1 MTYYKFKKLP
11 ANFGQIKLNK
21 SNSLTPSDIYE
32 YAKSF
37 RSVYTRSAPILKKI
51 TDPNWAG
58 HEEIIQLYGKAQSL
72 AVQIAMSNE
81 LLLKAILL
89 GSTGQ
94 FSKEHNLKKLVNSLD
109 TRYQDI
115 IKVHF
120 KENGLIDGKWDKV
133 LNMSAQTFVDA
144 RYGFE
149 GKDYVLD
156 FRTLQ
161 LLNEAL
167 DNIFNNYLPSWDVLR
182 ESQTALEEAQQKNKE
197 RLQKEV
203 DLIFDEDYQ
212 KQQAEE
218 RREWHK
224 ALKDYM

>member
-11 ANFGQIKLNK
+11 ANFGHIKLNK
-21 SNSLTPSDIYE
+21 SNSLIPSDIYE

-37 RSVYTRSAPILKKI
+37 RGIYTRSAPILKKI
-51 TDPNWAG
+51 ADPNWAG
-58 HEEIIQLYGKAQSL
+58 HEEITQLYGKAQSL

-89 GSTGQ
+89 GSTGT

-115 IKVHF
+115 IKIHF

-133 LNMSAQTFVDA
+133 INMSAQTFIDA

-156 FRTLQ
+156 FLTLQ
-161 LLNEAL
+161 LLNESL
-167 DNIFNNYLPSWDVLR
+167 DNIFNNYLPDW
-182 ESQTALEEAQQKNKE
+182 TALTKAEQENKE
-197 RLQKEV
+197 RLKKEV
-203 DLIFDEDYQ
+203 DLVFDEDYQ
-212 KQQAEE
+212 KEQADQLKLW
-218 RREWHK
+218 RK
-224 ALKDYM
+224 ALKDYT

>member
-11 ANFGQIKLNK
+11 ANFGQIKLSK
-21 SNSLTPSDIYE
+21 SDSLIPSDIYE

-37 RSVYTRSAPILKKI
+37 RGVYTRSAPILKKI
-51 TDPNWAG
+51 ADPNWAG
-58 HEEIIQLYGKAQSL
+58 HEEITQLYGKAQSL

-89 GSTGQ
+89 GSTGK

-115 IKVHF
+115 IKIHF
-120 KENGLIDGKWDKV
+120 KENGLIEGKWDKV
-133 LNMSAQTFVDA
+133 LNMSAQTFIDA

-167 DNIFNNYLPSWDVLR
+167 DNIFNNYLPNWDVLQ
-182 ESQTALEEAQQKNKE
+182 ESQTTLEEVQQKNKE
-197 RLQKEV
+197 RIQKEV
-203 DLIFDEDYQ
+203 DLIFDGDYQ
-212 KQQAEE
+212 KEQADQLKLWRKE
-218 RREWHK
+218 
-224 ALKDYM
+224 LKDYT